1 MRRLYFRIYL
11 AVLGSLVASAAL
23 AGLTWHFAGANDPWL
38 PRAEFF
44 VEVARSLLP
53 PAGEPPS
60 EQQASVT
67 RWAELSGYDIALFD
81 ADGRR
86 IADASDDTL
95 PSPFDRRRPPARSR
109 VVDAPRGVIGLKLAD
124 GRWIMAGQPYRVR
137 ASIMRRFG
145 WIGALLGIAGIVGLL
160 AYPVVRRL
168 TRNLEDLEHGV
179 AAFGAGNLA
188 ARVAIKGRDEV
199 ARLAGTYNQ
208 AADRIEALVAA
219 HKSLLANTSHE
230 LRTPLTRIRMG
241 LESLGNGV
249 ASGTREE
256 LAVNI
261 HELDLLIDEIL
272 LMSRL
277 EQQTG
282 SGFMPEPV
290 DLVGLAAE
298 ECARAGA
305 DLDPSAEPLPLVE
318 ADAKL
323 MRRLIRNLLDNAN
336 KYGGGRPVE
345 VALSRT
351 GDTIELDVMDRGP
364 GIPATERQKI
374 FAPFY
379 RMPESGASGTGLGLA
394 LVSAIAGLHKA
405 TIICLPRKDGGSIF
419 RLSSPITL
427 SAAVTTK
434 PPVSKRASP
443 ETG

>member
-11 AVLGSLVASAAL
+11 AVLGSLVVSAAL
-23 AGLTWHFAGANDPWL
+23 AGLTWHLSGANEPWL

-44 VEVARSLLP
+44 AEAAQKLLP
-53 PAGEPPS
+53 PADAPQT
-60 EQQASVT
+60 EQQTSVAQ
-67 RWAELSGYDIALFD
+67 WSDLSGYDIALFD

-86 IADASDDTL
+86 IADASDKTL
-95 PSPFDRRRPPARSR
+95 PSPFDRRRPPTRGR
-109 VVDAPRGVIGLKLAD
+109 VVDAPRGVIGLKLPD

-137 ASIMRRFG
+137 ASFVRRFG
-145 WIGALLGIAGIVGLL
+145 WIAALLGIAGIVGLL

-179 AAFGAGNLA
+179 AAFGAGNLS
-188 ARVAIKGRDEV
+188 ARVAIKGHDEV
-199 ARLAGTYNQ
+199 AHLAATYNQ
-208 AADRIEALVAA
+208 TADRIEALLAA

-241 LESLGNGV
+241 LESLGDGV

-256 LAVNI
+256 MACNI
-261 HELDLLIDEIL
+261 RELDDLIDEIL

-282 SGFMPEPV
+282 TEYSPEPV

-305 DLDPSAEPLPLVE
+305 ELDPPPEPLPLID

-323 MRRLIRNLLDNAN
+323 MRRLLRNLLDNAR
-336 KYGGGRPVE
+336 KYGGGQPAE
-345 VALSRT
+345 VVLRRS
-351 GDTIELDVMDRGP
+351 GDTIQLDVMDRGP
-364 GIPATERQKI
+364 GIPAGEREKI

-379 RMPESGASGTGLGLA
+379 RLPGGGPGGTGLGLA
-394 LVSAIAGLHKA
+394 LVRAIAGLHNGSV
-405 TIICLPRKDGGSIF
+405 TCLPRKDGGSIF
-419 RLSSPITL
+419 RLISPLALPSQRRRYI
-427 SAAVTTK
+427 
-434 PPVSKRASP
+434 
-443 ETG
+443 